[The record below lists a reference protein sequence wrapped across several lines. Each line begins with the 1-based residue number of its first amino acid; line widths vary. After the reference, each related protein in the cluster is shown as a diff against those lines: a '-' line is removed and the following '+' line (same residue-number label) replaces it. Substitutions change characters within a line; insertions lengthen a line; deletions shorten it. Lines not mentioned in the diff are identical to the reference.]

1 MLHLHFTKWTP
12 ETEVQLS
19 PAERRWRLFK
29 QQGGSQINTFLVL
42 KVTSKGWQWEGSQGA
57 ISYLFVLWSDL
68 SLDKVPGLITVSVLR
83 SNQGPLQMFSRLE
96 VPDVGEGWRRQ
107 LVLLTGCWRPLKCFV
122 RFEISRI
129 SSSDVC
135 RNWKLCFL
143 TLAGHFNE
151 FFFFFVQRCEDV
163 SEEWGEEKKKVSA
176 AVWRNP
182 ATRKKACMWLWS
194 AVVLDDI
201 NSFKWLYLHWWHS

>member
-151 FFFFFVQRCEDV
+151 FFFFFCAE
-163 SEEWGEEKKKVSA
+163 
-176 AVWRNP
+176 VWRCF
-182 ATRKKACMWLWS
+182 RGMRRGGKKFLLLFGEI

>member
-151 FFFFFVQRCEDV
+151 SIFCAE
-163 SEEWGEEKKKVSA
+163 
-176 AVWRNP
+176 VWRCF
-182 ATRKKACMWLWS
+182 RRMRRGGKK
-194 AVVLDDI
+194 
-201 NSFKWLYLHWWHS
+201 SFCCCLEKSCNAQESMYVALISCSPWWYKQF